1 MRHYPISIRI
11 YAKRDQIRDLQEQY
25 NVPTNI
31 SCCKK
36 LLLVG
41 YKPAIFGI
49 TVQCRT
55 HWATETRGKI
65 QDLSSSLL
73 NAPII
78 FWTWMIQLELVGNV
92 IKVSD

>member
-1 MRHYPISIRI
+1 MRHHPISIRI

-25 NVPTNI
+25 NVSTMGVPTNI

-49 TVQCRT
+49 TVQFRT

-73 NAPII
+73 NAPIN
-78 FWTWMIQLELVGNV
+78 FWTWMI
-92 IKVSD
+92 